1 MTAFSPP
8 SLGLRT
14 AAMQIF
20 QHIQTFI
27 GTAGRVPLLSFLLA
41 TVGCPLL
48 AQSDFVSFGHLTTEQ
63 DLSQDFV
70 LCIAQ
75 DRDGFLWFGTND
87 GLARYDGRNCTV
99 FHHRPGDSTV
109 HCPTAVSATSVTMLR
124 AGSGRPHSMAF
135 VIWTPTNGVSNG
147 CVRLRRSMLP
157 GNKKGISASCHLLRN
172 EKGNINFTDTFES

>member
-87 GLARYDGRNCTV
+87 GLTRYDGRNCTV
-99 FHHRPGDSTV
+99 FHHRPGDSTALPDSRISDLSNDAEGRLWASTLNGICYLDPDKRRFQRV
-109 HCPTAVSATSVTMLR
+109 R
-124 AGSGRPHSMAF
+124 APSPVNASREQ
-135 VIWTPTNGVSNG
+135 
-147 CVRLRRSMLP
+147 
-157 GNKKGISASCHLLRN
+157 KGYFSELSSFK
-172 EKGNINFTDTFES
+172 E